1 MLQYKHF
8 FFMNAR
14 KSAEYLNEFLLKII
28 LKTTLN
34 LFLVNQLITQN
45 QNILLENC

>member
-14 KSAEYLNEFLLKII
+14 KSAEYLNEFLRKII
-28 LKTTLN
+28 LKTALN
-34 LFLVNQLITQN
+34 LSWQIKTKIYYWRIVNS
-45 QNILLENC
+45 